1 MKNSLLKAKAAAY
14 MLACSVVF
22 VSCDKDDV
30 SNGAMKEEPKS
41 DLYTSSNSSG
51 SISVFNVLSPSAVS
65 ANTLSVSG
73 ADADGIYYD
82 QAADRIIQFDR
93 SNKKLNAYNNAS
105 SLTGTI
111 IPSFSIDVA
120 AANGREISVNNNTV
134 VLASSSDSALFVF
147 NVGDNAF
154 TLEKSHKI
162 GFESWGIQLVGNTLY
177 AVVDKTSDLAVF
189 NNYTAMASGDITPS
203 KRFTVEGIVR
213 THGLHFVESKD
224 MMIMTDVA
232 DAASDSDGAVHVISG
247 FTNKMVATSNGGTL
261 ALSDQVRISGPN
273 TSLGNPVDVA
283 YDLNNDIIYVAERKT
298 QGGLLLG
305 FDLPTSN
312 NMDMPRYTEVVAGVS
327 AVYMNN

>member
-1 MKNSLLKAKAAAY
+1 MKKSLLKAAAY
-14 MLACSVVF
+14 FMACSSIF
-22 VSCDKDDV
+22 IACDKDDD
-30 SNGAMKEEPKS
+30 NDGNAMMNENTS
-41 DLYTSSNSSG
+41 DLYVSSNTSG
-51 SISVFNVLSPSAVS
+51 SIAVFNVLAPNAITTNS
-65 ANTLSVSG
+65 LSVSG

-111 IPSFSIDVA
+111 TPSFSIDVA
-120 AANGREISVNNNTV
+120 AANGREITVNNNTV

-147 NVGDNAF
+147 SISDSGF

-162 GFESWGIQLVGNTLY
+162 GFESWGIQLVGNTLF
-177 AVVDKTSDLAVF
+177 AVVDKTSDLAIF
-189 NNYTAMASGDITPS
+189 NNYTNMASGDIMPS

-232 DAASDSDGAVHVISG
+232 DAASDSDGAVHVIRA

-261 ALSDQVRISGPN
+261 ALSDQVRISGAN

-305 FDLPTSN
+305 FDLPSSN
-312 NMDMPRYTEVVAGVS
+312 NMDIPRYTEAVAGVS